1 MTKKIFLALAAL
13 TALTLCFSSCKKD
26 NTSGNKPKP
35 KTEVKLKVEPKDVK
49 VMVGKTQE
57 LTVTVQPADTKYTF
71 ESANADIATVS
82 DKGVVTGVKAGKT
95 VITVKA
101 GDATKTANVEVID
114 ASSMDT
120 NSGIGSKDQDI
131 PHFIYVPSDKAN
143 FTKNNLEVF
152 KMVMTAAGWEW
163 DQESYDY
170 KDNKDFMFPF
180 QSPMVDTKDGKAPKY
195 FFHGVRYIHTPPSG
209 NPWISPFVLWVYEK
223 DPLAPE
229 LRADAEK
236 DGGVVYL
243 LKNLYGFDTKADYEK
258 GKNAWMGFNVKAI
271 KDVPLGVYV
280 YSKQLKKED
289 LAPSDQ
295 KFVGYYSLRFELAYA
310 NVGDKS
316 KVATIF
322 KNAEARD
329 FDLSF
334 AKGQLKAVKN

>member
-1 MTKKIFLALAAL
+1 MTKKIFLALTAL

-26 NTSGNKPKP
+26 NTGGNKPKP
-35 KTEVKLKVEPKDVK
+35 KTETKLKVEPKDVK
-49 VMVGKTQE
+49 VLVGKTAQ
-57 LTVTVQPADTKYTF
+57 LTVTVEPADTKYTF

-101 GDATKTANVEVID
+101 GDATKTANIEVID

-131 PHFIYVPSDKAN
+131 PHFIYVPSDMAN
-143 FTKNNLEVF
+143 LNKNNLEVF
-152 KMVMTAAGWEW
+152 KTVMTAAGWEW
-163 DQESYDY
+163 DQETYDY
-170 KDNKDFMFPF
+170 KDFKDFMFPF
-180 QSPMVDTKDGKAPKY
+180 KSPMVKTKDGEAPKF
-195 FFHGVRYIHTPPSG
+195 FFHGIRYIHTPSSG
-209 NPWISPFVLWVYEK
+209 NPFMSPYVLWVYEK

-243 LKNLYGFDTKADYEK
+243 LKNLYGFDTQADYEK
-258 GKNAWMGFNVKAI
+258 GKNAWLGFNVKAI

-289 LAPSDQ
+289 LAPGDQ
-295 KFVGYYSLRFELAYA
+295 QFVGMYALRFELSYA
-310 NVGDKS
+310 KVGDKS

-334 AKGQLKAVKN
+334 SKGQLKAVKN